1 MKKRSAKSPA
11 KRGALLSESLF
22 QARSSTV
29 KIKYL
34 LYLRSM

>member
-34 LYLRSM
+34 PHWRSI